1 MAMTSYNGV
10 TIPGFMY
17 GTAWKKEATTRLVL
31 EAVKAGFTA
40 IDTAN
45 QLIHYD
51 ETRVGEA
58 LLRLREEGVARD
70 GLFLQT
76 KFTPVNGQDHRTPY
90 DVTASI
96 TTPADRMAR
105 AVMLKPCI
113 TYTRGGL
120 PDNPAGAWRMYFRA
134 TPATG
139 RVRFWVWVYWPPAAS
154 LPMWVEAP
162 SRVAVAGFNTGSAD
176 R

>member
-70 GLFLQT
+70 GIVPPNQVHT
-76 KFTPVNGQDHRTPY
+76 RQRT
-90 DVTASI
+90 
-96 TTPADRMAR
+96 
-105 AVMLKPCI
+105 
-113 TYTRGGL
+113 G
-120 PDNPAGAWRMYFRA
+120 
-134 TPATG
+134 
-139 RVRFWVWVYWPPAAS
+139 PPHA
-154 LPMWVEAP
+154 L
-162 SRVAVAGFNTGSAD
+162 
-176 R
+176 